1 MTGSNPAKEASAMTY
16 PKSLTSIV
24 VSVGGLALFLI
35 MASTLL
41 VSQPIGSAIRS
52 YFYTV
57 NPSENLFSPITASE
71 SSSANLDSTN
81 SISGVSSGQGD
92 SVKGTET
99 SENKP
104 LETKIADENPELEQ
118 EVRKLN
124 SSVSS
129 DLSSDTTLDKSING
143 SVSPAVNK
151 NYGNID
157 TLSPV
162 ENFSGDSDRQESN
175 KTVASLGEPGK
186 VIMIPPCF
194 CYGFVFAFCFISH
207 SFGSYFLVI
216 IWIYDVC
223 SCLPDILI
231 MVVRN
236 CSPFFNC
243 VEGVT

>member
-1 MTGSNPAKEASAMTY
+1 MIGSNPAKEASAMTY

-57 NPSENLFSPITASE
+57 NPSENLFSPIRASE

-129 DLSSDTTLDKSING
+129 DFSSDTTLDKSING
-143 SVSPAVNK
+143 SVSSPVVNK
-151 NYGNID
+151 NDGNID
-157 TLSPV
+157 NLSPV
-162 ENFSGDSDRQESN
+162 ENFSGGDSDRQKSN

-186 VIMIPPCF
+186 AIMIPPCF
-194 CYGFVFAFCFISH
+194 CYGFVFAFRFISH

-223 SCLPDILI
+223 SCLPYILI
-231 MVVRN
+231 MVV
-236 CSPFFNC
+236 CA
-243 VEGVT
+243 

>member
-1 MTGSNPAKEASAMTY
+1 MIGSTPAKEASAMTY

-41 VSQPIGSAIRS
+41 VSQPIGSTIRS

-57 NPSENLFSPITASE
+57 NPTENLFPPIRATE
-71 SSSANLDSTN
+71 SSSYGDENGNNADELSANLDSTN
-81 SISGVSSGQGD
+81 STSGVSSGQDD
-92 SVKGTET
+92 SVKGTGT

-104 LETKIADENPELEQ
+104 VEAKKADESPELEQ

-124 SSVSS
+124 ASVS
-129 DLSSDTTLDKSING
+129 NG
-143 SVSPAVNK
+143 SVSPVINK

-186 VIMIPPCF
+186 IIMIPHAFVMGLLLHFVCISYNLVYVYSCF
-194 CYGFVFAFCFISH
+194 HTFTLKI
-207 SFGSYFLVI
+207 LL
-216 IWIYDVC
+216 
-223 SCLPDILI
+223 CLKY
-231 MVVRN
+231 
-236 CSPFFNC
+236 
-243 VEGVT
+243 